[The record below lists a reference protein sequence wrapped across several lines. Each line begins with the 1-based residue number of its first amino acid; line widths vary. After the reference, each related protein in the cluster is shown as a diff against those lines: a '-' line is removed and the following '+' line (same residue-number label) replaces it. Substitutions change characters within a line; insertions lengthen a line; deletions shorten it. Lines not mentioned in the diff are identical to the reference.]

1 MSQLF
6 ITRLMGWKLC
16 WEKSALL
23 YHSTPLYLSGHTHIL
38 EHWWWAI
45 VSAVARQHGT
55 LSSGTTSLSV
65 FLSFSDSNTITEMR
79 SPRAHIDTLRH
90 TLSFHLV
97 AENFTQTQENILFIF
112 MPACSHSPPSPPA
125 LSLSLSHTSLQTIL
139 YDAITWHPLRVCHTL
154 AANLWNAL
162 L

>member
-6 ITRLMGWKLC
+6 ITGLMGWKLC

-23 YHSTPLYLSGHTHIL
+23 YHSTPLYLSGHAHIL

-55 LSSGTTSLSV
+55 PSSGTTSLSV
-65 FLSFSDSNTITEMR
+65 FLSFSDSNTITEMT
-79 SPRAHIDTLRH
+79 SPRAHIHTLRH

-97 AENFTQTQENILFIF
+97 AAAHWQRISHKHKKTY
-112 MPACSHSPPSPPA
+112 CSFSCL
-125 LSLSLSHTSLQTIL
+125 LSLSPLPSSSLTLPLTHIITNNTVWCNHLTSTACLSHTRS
-139 YDAITWHPLRVCHTL
+139 
-154 AANLWNAL
+154 
-162 L
+162 